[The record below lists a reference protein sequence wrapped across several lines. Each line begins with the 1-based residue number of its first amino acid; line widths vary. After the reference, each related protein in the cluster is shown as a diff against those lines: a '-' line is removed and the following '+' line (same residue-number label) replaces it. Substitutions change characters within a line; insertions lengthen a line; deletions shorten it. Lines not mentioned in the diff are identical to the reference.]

1 MIQINQ
7 PYFEQNKNQSGLR
20 DIDRP
25 FYVGI
30 QNTEDEGYQIAS
42 HWHYHMEI
50 IYVSAG
56 NAWIT
61 IGNESFEATA
71 GSFILI
77 HPCEVHSVRI
87 ATNQPSRHY
96 VIGFDSELLNP
107 MPQLAFELQY
117 YLPYTTP
124 LYGLQKWIQPES
136 TDLAPLHALVENMY
150 REYQAKAFAF
160 ELAVSSSIYKLI
172 LWLLRYQRT
181 LFSPSAAENIIDDSV
196 KMAALREVLITINEN
211 SSLPI
216 TVEEAA
222 KMCMMSYSQFARF
235 FKQVMNTTFTQYV
248 MFIKIRRAEQLLLD
262 HTKSITQIAL
272 ETGFQTSS
280 YFIKHFK
287 RIKGISPKRYRK
299 ERLHLEVG
307 AVKSL

>member
-1 MIQINQ
+1 MSQVHP
-7 PYFEQNKNQSGLR
+7 PYFEQNKNQSDLR

-30 QNTEDEGYQIAS
+30 QDTEQEGYQIAS

-50 IYVSAG
+50 IYIAAG
-56 NAWIT
+56 KAWIT
-61 IGNESFEATA
+61 IGNDSFEATA

-77 HPCEVHSVRI
+77 HPCEVHSVTI
-87 ATNQPSRHY
+87 ETNQPSRHY
-96 VIGFDSELLNP
+96 VIGFDPELLNP

-124 LYGLQKWIQPES
+124 LHGLHKWIQPEA
-136 TDLAPLHALVENMY
+136 TDLAPLHVLVETMY
-150 REYQAKAFAF
+150 SEYQDRAFAF
-160 ELAVSSSIYKLI
+160 ELAVSSSIFKLI

-181 LFSPSAAENIIDDSV
+181 LLSPAFAEDVIDDSV
-196 KMAALREVLITINEN
+196 KMAAFRGVLVTINEN
-211 SSLPI
+211 SHLPI
-216 TVEEAA
+216 TAEEAA

-235 FKQVMNTTFTQYV
+235 FKRMMHTTFTQYV

-262 HTKSITQIAL
+262 PTKSITQIAL

-287 RIKGISPKRYRK
+287 RIKGVSPKRYRK
-299 ERLHLEVG
+299 DRLNLEP
-307 AVKSL
+307 L